1 MTGLDC
7 NVLVQLALADHPAN
21 AATLAAVQAETQR
34 EGRLVFPALVVTEFL
49 HVTTDAK
56 RFSPPLTMNE
66 ASDWIEG
73 FMANPAV
80 GLLEPSQEGVRQML
94 RWMRQFSLGRKR
106 ILDTHLAAVL
116 HTAGVRRLLTSNPA
130 DFAVF
135 GVLETV
141 VP

>member
-1 MTGLDC
+1 M
-7 NVLVQLALADHPAN
+7 
-21 AATLAAVQAETQR
+21 
-34 EGRLVFPALVVTEFL
+34 FPALVVTEFL
-49 HVTTDAK
+49 HVATDAK
-56 RFSPPLTMNE
+56 RFTPPLTMNE
-66 ASDWIEG
+66 ALDWIED

-80 GLLEPSQEGVRQML
+80 GLLEPSQESVRQMS
-94 RWMRQFSLGRKR
+94 RWMRQFNLGRKR

-135 GVLETV
+135 GVFETV